1 MRKML
6 IALMMAMT
14 AGVAGCGSSDGGGA
28 RLSQE
33 EFVQQADAICSDA
46 EKKQDAIDVPSI
58 SASPSDEE
66 LDKFADA
73 LDQGVALTRDQID
86 KLRAL
91 NPPEN
96 ADAAWG
102 KTVDQLD
109 ASMDEVDKASAAARD
124 GDAPGLA
131 KSLNDASAKAE
142 TATQSAKALG
152 LKVCSNS

>member
-1 MRKML
+1 MRTIL
-6 IALMMAMT
+6 IAVATGVAL
-14 AGVAGCGSSDGGGA
+14 GVAGCGSSGGGGA

-33 EFVQQADAICSDA
+33 EFVQQADAICSEA
-46 EKKQDAIDVPSI
+46 EKKQAGIDVPSI
-58 SASPSDEE
+58 SASPSDAE

-124 GDAPGLA
+124 GDAAGLA

-142 TATQSAKALG
+142 TATQSAKGLG